1 MNAPSSP
8 PATPVPA
15 AHVAHATMEPADP
28 ARWLV
33 RGSPGYRRANLAL
46 FAAGFSTFSLLY
58 CVQPLMPLLGHDFGL
73 SPAQT
78 SLVLSATTM
87 LLAFAIL
94 FAGLLSES
102 IHRKTLMG
110 VSLVLSSALTLAAA
124 VLPGW
129 HGLLATRAVLGIVLG
144 GVPAVAMAYLAE
156 EVHPQGLG
164 MAMGLYVGGT
174 AFGGMAG
181 RVLTGMVAD
190 HAGWRFAMGFTG
202 ALCLLAALAF
212 AWLLP
217 PSRRFVPRRG
227 AALADLFD
235 TLAEHLREP
244 GLRALFAMAFLLM
257 GGFVTIYNYA
267 SYRLLGAPYALS
279 HSAVGA
285 IFMVYLLGIGASTW
299 FGRLADRHGR
309 GRVLLAGTAAMSA
322 GVLMTLA
329 MPLGLV
335 IGGIA
340 LLTFGF
346 FGAHA
351 VASGWVGRRAK
362 RAKGQAAA
370 LYLLAYYLGSSI
382 AGTAGGKLYAR
393 WGWPGVVALVTAMLA
408 CALLTAAW
416 LWRRAPLPPGARR

>member
-1 MNAPSSP
+1 MTDSSASAVVAPI
-8 PATPVPA
+8 
-15 AHVAHATMEPADP
+15 EPADP
-28 ARWLV
+28 SRWLV
-33 RGSPGYRRANLAL
+33 RGHPGYLRANLAL

-58 CVQPLMPLLGHDFGL
+58 CVQPLMPLLTHDFAL
-73 SPAQT
+73 TPAQT
-78 SLVLSATTM
+78 SLVLSVSTL

-110 VSLVLSSALTLAAA
+110 VSLLLSSALTLAAA

-129 HGLLATRAVLGIVLG
+129 HGLLATRAVLGIALG

-164 MAMGLYVGGT
+164 LAMGLYVGGT

-181 RVLTGMVAD
+181 RVLTGAAAD
-190 HAGWRFAMGFTG
+190 YAGWRAAMGFTG
-202 ALCLLAALAF
+202 ALGLLAALAF
-212 AWLLP
+212 LWLLP
-217 PSRRFVPRRG
+217 PSRRFVPRKG
-227 AALADLFD
+227 VSPGDLFD
-235 TLAEHLREP
+235 TLAAHLREP
-244 GLRALFAMAFLLM
+244 GLRALFAMGFLLM
-257 GGFVTIYNYA
+257 GGFVTVYNYA
-267 SYRLLGAPYALS
+267 SFRLLGPPYALS
-279 HSAVGA
+279 HTAVGG

-309 GRVLLAGTAAMSA
+309 GRMLLAGTALMTA
-322 GVLMTLA
+322 GVLLTLA
-329 MPLGLV
+329 APLALV

-351 VASGWVGRRAK
+351 VASGWVGRRAH

-370 LYLLAYYLGSSI
+370 LYLLAYYLGSSLI
-382 AGTAGGKLYAR
+382 GTAGGKLYAP
-393 WGWPGVVALVTAMLA
+393 WGWAGVVALVMTCTASALA
-408 CALLTAAW
+408 TAAW

>member
-1 MNAPSSP
+1 MTDSSASAAVAPI
-8 PATPVPA
+8 
-15 AHVAHATMEPADP
+15 EPADP
-28 ARWLV
+28 SRWLV
-33 RGSPGYRRANLAL
+33 RGHPGYLRANLAL

-58 CVQPLMPLLGHDFGL
+58 CVQPLMPLLAHDFAL
-73 SPAQT
+73 TPAQT
-78 SLVLSATTM
+78 SLVLSVSTL

-110 VSLVLSSALTLAAA
+110 VSLLLSSALTLAAA

-129 HGLLATRAVLGIVLG
+129 HGLLATRAVLGIALG

-156 EVHPQGLG
+156 EVHPHGLG
-164 MAMGLYVGGT
+164 LAMGLYVGGT

-181 RVLTGMVAD
+181 RVLTGAAAD
-190 HAGWRFAMGFTG
+190 YAGWRAAMGFTG
-202 ALCLLAALAF
+202 ALGLLAALAF
-212 AWLLP
+212 LWLLP
-217 PSRRFVPRRG
+217 PSRRFVPRHG
-227 AALADLFD
+227 VSPGDLFD
-235 TLAEHLREP
+235 TLAAHLREP
-244 GLRALFAMAFLLM
+244 GLRALFAMGFLLM
-257 GGFVTIYNYA
+257 GGFVTVYNYA
-267 SYRLLGAPYALS
+267 SFRLLGPPYALS
-279 HSAVGA
+279 HTAVGG

-309 GRVLLAGTAAMSA
+309 GRMLMAGTALMTA
-322 GVLMTLA
+322 GVLLTLA
-329 MPLGLV
+329 VPLALV

-351 VASGWVGRRAK
+351 VASGWVGRRAQ

-370 LYLLAYYLGSSI
+370 LYLLAYYLGSSLI
-382 AGTAGGKLYAR
+382 GTAGGKLYAP
-393 WGWPGVVALVTAMLA
+393 WGWAGVVALVMTCMASALA
-408 CALLTAAW
+408 TAAW

>member
-1 MNAPSSP
+1 VNAPSSLS
-8 PATPVPA
+8 APA
-15 AHVAHATMEPADP
+15 AAPTPAPAIEPADP
-28 ARWLV
+28 SRWLV
-33 RGSPGYRRANLAL
+33 RGHPGYLRANLAL

-58 CVQPLMPLLGHDFGL
+58 CVQPLMPLLAHDFGL
-73 SPAQT
+73 TPAQT
-78 SLVLSATTM
+78 SLVLSVSTL

-110 VSLVLSSALTLAAA
+110 GSLVLSSGLTLLAA

-129 HGLLATRAVLGIVLG
+129 HDLLVTRALLGIVLG

-181 RVLTGMVAD
+181 RVLTGVVAD
-190 HAGWRFAMGFTG
+190 HTGWRIAMGVTG
-202 ALCLLAALAF
+202 ALCLLAALVF
-212 AWLLP
+212 VWLLP
-217 PSRRFVPRRG
+217 PSRRFVPLG
-227 AALADLFD
+227 DLLD
-235 TLAEHLREP
+235 TLAAHLREP
-244 GLRALFAMAFLLM
+244 GLRALFAMGFLLM

-267 SYRLLGAPYALS
+267 SFHLLDAPYSLSQTAL
-279 HSAVGA
+279 GG
-285 IFMVYLLGIGASTW
+285 IFMVYLLGIVASAW
-299 FGRLADRHGR
+299 FGRMADRHGR
-309 GRVLLAGTAAMSA
+309 GRMLLAGTVLMSA
-322 GVLMTLA
+322 GVLLTLA
-329 MPLGLV
+329 APLVLV

-351 VASGWVGRRAK
+351 VASGWVGRRAQ

-370 LYLLAYYLGSSI
+370 LYLLAYYFGSSLI
-382 AGTAGGKLYAR
+382 GTAGGKLYAP
-393 WGWPGVVALVTAMLA
+393 WGWPGVVALVTALML
-408 CALLTAAW
+408 CALGTATW
-416 LWRRAPLPPGARR
+416 LWRRAPLPPGAKR

>member
-1 MNAPSSP
+1 VTDSS
-8 PATPVPA
+8 ASAAVTPI
-15 AHVAHATMEPADP
+15 EPADP
-28 ARWLV
+28 SRWLV
-33 RGSPGYRRANLAL
+33 RGHPGYLRANLAL

-58 CVQPLMPLLGHDFGL
+58 CVQPLMPLLAHDFAL
-73 SPAQT
+73 TPAQT
-78 SLVLSATTM
+78 SLVLSVSTL

-110 VSLVLSSALTLAAA
+110 VSLLLSSALTLAAA

-129 HGLLATRAVLGIVLG
+129 HGLLATRAVLGIALG

-164 MAMGLYVGGT
+164 LAMGLYVGGT

-181 RVLTGMVAD
+181 RVLTGAAAD
-190 HAGWRFAMGFTG
+190 YAGWRAAMGFTG
-202 ALCLLAALAF
+202 ALGLLAALAF
-212 AWLLP
+212 LWLLP
-217 PSRRFVPRRG
+217 PSRRFVPRKG
-227 AALADLFD
+227 VSLSDLFD
-235 TLAEHLREP
+235 TLAAHLREP
-244 GLRALFAMAFLLM
+244 GLRALFAMGFLLM
-257 GGFVTIYNYA
+257 GGFVTVYNYA
-267 SYRLLGAPYALS
+267 SFRLLGPPYALS
-279 HSAVGA
+279 HTAVGG

-309 GRVLLAGTAAMSA
+309 GRMLLAGTALMTA
-322 GVLMTLA
+322 GVLLTLA
-329 MPLGLV
+329 APLALV

-340 LLTFGF
+340 MLTFGF

-351 VASGWVGRRAK
+351 VASGWVGRRAQ

-370 LYLLAYYLGSSI
+370 LYLLAYYLGSSLI
-382 AGTAGGKLYAR
+382 GTAGGKLYAP
-393 WGWPGVVALVTAMLA
+393 WGWAGVVALVMTCMASALA
-408 CALLTAAW
+408 TAAW

>member
-1 MNAPSSP
+1 
-8 PATPVPA
+8 
-15 AHVAHATMEPADP
+15 MEPADP

-58 CVQPLMPLLGHDFGL
+58 CVQPLMPLLGHDFGR

-110 VSLVLSSALTLAAA
+110 VSLVLSSGLTLAAA

-129 HGLLATRAVLGIVLG
+129 QGLLATRAVLGIVLG

-181 RVLTGMVAD
+181 RVLTGVVAD
-190 HAGWRFAMGFTG
+190 HAGWRVAMGFTG

-217 PSRRFVPRRG
+217 PSRRFAPRRG
-227 AALADLFD
+227 VTPADLFD

-382 AGTAGGKLYAR
+382 AGTMGGQLYAR
-393 WGWPGVVALVTAMLA
+393 WGWPGVVALVMAMLA

>member
-1 MNAPSSP
+1 MNAPSSG
-8 PATPVPA
+8 APA
-15 AHVAHATMEPADP
+15 AAPTSAPAIEPADP

-33 RGSPGYRRANLAL
+33 RGHPGYLRANLAL

-58 CVQPLMPLLGHDFGL
+58 CVQPLMPLLAHDFGL
-73 SPAQT
+73 TPAQT
-78 SLVLSATTM
+78 SLVLSVSTL

-110 VSLVLSSALTLAAA
+110 GSLVLSSGLTLLAA

-129 HGLLATRAVLGIVLG
+129 HDLLVTRALLGIVLG

-181 RVLTGMVAD
+181 RVLTGVVAD
-190 HAGWRFAMGFTG
+190 HTGWRIAMGVTG
-202 ALCLLAALAF
+202 GLCLVAALVF
-212 AWLLP
+212 IWLLP
-217 PSRRFVPRRG
+217 PSRRFVPRKG
-227 AALADLFD
+227 LVLGDLLD
-235 TLAEHLREP
+235 TLAAHLREP
-244 GLRALFAMAFLLM
+244 GLRALFAMGFLLM

-267 SYRLLGAPYALS
+267 SFHLLDAPYSLSQTAL
-279 HSAVGA
+279 GG
-285 IFMVYLLGIGASTW
+285 IFMVYLLGIVASAW
-299 FGRLADRHGR
+299 FGRMADRHGR
-309 GRVLLAGTAAMSA
+309 GRMLLTGTVLMSA
-322 GVLMTLA
+322 GVLLTLA
-329 MPLGLV
+329 APLVLV

-351 VASGWVGRRAK
+351 VASGWVGRRAQ

-370 LYLLAYYLGSSI
+370 LYLLAYYLGSSLI
-382 AGTAGGKLYAR
+382 GTAGGKLYAP
-393 WGWPGVVALVTAMLA
+393 WGWPGVVALVSALML
-408 CALLTAAW
+408 CALATAAW
-416 LWRRAPLPPGARR
+416 LWRRAPLPLGAKR

>member
-1 MNAPSSP
+1 
-8 PATPVPA
+8 
-15 AHVAHATMEPADP
+15 
-28 ARWLV
+28 
-33 RGSPGYRRANLAL
+33 
-46 FAAGFSTFSLLY
+46 
-58 CVQPLMPLLGHDFGL
+58 MPLLAHDFGL
-73 SPAQT
+73 TPAQT
-78 SLVLSATTM
+78 SLVLSVSTL

-110 VSLVLSSALTLAAA
+110 VSLVLSSTLTLAAA

-129 HGLLATRAVLGIVLG
+129 HGLLVTRALLGVVLG

-181 RVLTGMVAD
+181 RVLTGAVAD
-190 HAGWRFAMGFTG
+190 HFGWRAAVGFTG
-202 ALCLLAALAF
+202 MLGLLAALAF
-212 AWLLP
+212 LWLLP
-217 PSRRFVPRRG
+217 PSRRFVPRKG
-227 AALADLFD
+227 VALGDLFD
-235 TLAEHLREP
+235 TLGAHLREP
-244 GLRALFAMAFLLM
+244 GLRALFAMGFLLM

-267 SYRLLGAPYALS
+267 SFHLLDAPYALS
-279 HSAVGA
+279 QTAVGG
-285 IFMVYLLGIGASTW
+285 IFMVYLLGIGASAW

-309 GRVLLAGTAAMSA
+309 GRMLLAGTALMSG
-322 GVLMTLA
+322 GVLLTLA
-329 MPLGLV
+329 GPLVLV

-351 VASGWVGRRAK
+351 VASGWVGRRAR

-370 LYLLAYYLGSSI
+370 LYLLAYYLGSSLI
-382 AGTAGGKLYAR
+382 GTTGGKLYAP
-393 WGWPGVVALVTAMLA
+393 WGWPGVVTLVMGCMA
-408 CALLTAAW
+408 CALGTAAW
-416 LWRRAPLPPGARR
+416 LWRRAPLPPGAKR

>member
-1 MNAPSSP
+1 MTAPSSSA
-8 PATPVPA
+8 PAAVPA
-15 AHVAHATMEPADP
+15 IEPADP
-28 ARWLV
+28 SRWLV
-33 RGSPGYRRANLAL
+33 RGHPGYLRANLAL

-58 CVQPLMPLLGHDFGL
+58 CVQPLMPLLAHDFGL
-73 SPAQT
+73 TPAQT
-78 SLVLSATTM
+78 SLVLSVSTL

-110 VSLVLSSALTLAAA
+110 GSLVLSSGLTLLAA

-129 HGLLATRAVLGIVLG
+129 HDLLVTRALLGIVLG

-181 RVLTGMVAD
+181 RVLTGVVAD
-190 HAGWRFAMGFTG
+190 HTGWRIAMGVTG
-202 ALCLLAALAF
+202 ALCLVAALVF
-212 AWLLP
+212 IWLLP
-217 PSRRFVPRRG
+217 PSRRFVPRKG
-227 AALADLFD
+227 VALGDLLD
-235 TLAEHLREP
+235 TLAAHLREP
-244 GLRALFAMAFLLM
+244 GLRALFTMGFLLM

-267 SYRLLGAPYALS
+267 SFHLLDAPYSLSQTAL
-279 HSAVGA
+279 GG
-285 IFMVYLLGIGASTW
+285 IFMVYLLGIVASAW
-299 FGRLADRHGR
+299 FGRMADRHGR
-309 GRVLLAGTAAMSA
+309 GRMLLTGTALMSTGVLL
-322 GVLMTLA
+322 TLA
-329 MPLGLV
+329 APLVLV

-351 VASGWVGRRAK
+351 VASGWVGRRAQ

-370 LYLLAYYLGSSI
+370 LYLLAYYLGSSLI
-382 AGTAGGKLYAR
+382 GTAGGKLYAL
-393 WGWPGVVALVTAMLA
+393 WGWPGVVALVTALML
-408 CALLTAAW
+408 CALGTATW
-416 LWRRAPLPPGARR
+416 LWRRAPLPPGAKR